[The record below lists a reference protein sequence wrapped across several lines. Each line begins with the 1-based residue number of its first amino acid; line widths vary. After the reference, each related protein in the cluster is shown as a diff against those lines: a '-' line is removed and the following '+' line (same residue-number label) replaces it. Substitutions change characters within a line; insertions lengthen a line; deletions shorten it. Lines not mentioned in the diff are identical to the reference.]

1 MADAGSKY
9 TDKKIAKLENQ
20 IVSVYTEA
28 QKDIEQK
35 IAQFNN
41 KYTAKYQIHA
51 QELADGKITQ
61 DQFDNWMRGQVFQG
75 EQWKAKRDQIIKT
88 IENANQIANQMV
100 NGQVTNVFAMNANYQ
115 FYDIEHG
122 TGINFGF
129 GLYDNATVARLIKEN
144 PQILPEWKIDEPKDY
159 VWNAKKVNNA
169 ITQGIIQGE
178 SLDKI
183 ADRLSTQLCAQNR
196 NLMLTHA
203 RTAMTGAQNAGRDM
217 GLMQAKA
224 KGIEVVKQWMATLD
238 GRTRDSHR
246 HLDGETIKV
255 KDIWHPAKFS
265 NGCRYPGDPQ
275 GPPQE
280 VYNCR
285 CTMVGDVQEYPSIY
299 ERYDNIDGKPIK
311 NMTYDEWA
319 KAKGGVGHTKSKYK
333 KTEKTSINYAK
344 YGGKEIV
351 DLMEKYN
358 FDYDNFSISSTGEE
372 WAKVG
377 SVVGGDVNKMEALF
391 ESAKKDLKNIQTK
404 QSVEEKAAK
413 EAEKKYEKAKADLA
427 KIEQEIKDKGA
438 DKVFTGIWKDQNITY
453 ADYEAKKHTIEAKA
467 QFYEA
472 QIKSAKHGF
481 AEMLDIPVDKVDELW
496 DEFAK
501 YPFPPSSSALDTNPT
516 LRKIFDELALD
527 DEDLYDIWQM
537 YDGKHTIIEKTQ
549 QFLDDLR
556 EFEKHGE
563 EYSKLLAER
572 QQAKSLIASLKPKPD
587 MGAVFADGAYTQ
599 ARKDKALWAK
609 SSKEADDALRQTVK
623 DVWVGA
629 TQEERYAAWDYT
641 AGSGKFN
648 RPLRGYEGSWYNN
661 KGVGNV
667 PLNYEGAGEEIEA
680 LTNLIERTT
689 LPQDT
694 WLQRGVDT
702 DGLAGFLKVPEDVL
716 NNATEE
722 ELQQLLLGKEVSDEA
737 FMSCGSSK
745 GAGFSGNILNVYCP
759 EGTQALYCEPFSYY
773 GRGAMSAD
781 WDGISDQSSFGGELE
796 TLIQRNTRYRIVK
809 VEKQGYRIYLDIDV
823 VGQDPHGLD
832 SVYK

>member
-1 MADAGSKY
+1 MSDAGSKY
-9 TDKKIAKLENQ
+9 TDKKTKKLEGQ
-20 IVSVYTEA
+20 IVAVYSEA

-35 IAQFNN
+35 IAQFND
-41 KYTAKYQIHA
+41 KYIAKYQIHA

-88 IENANQIANQMV
+88 IGHANQIANQMV
-100 NGQVTNVFAMNANYQ
+100 NGQVTNVFAVNANYE

-129 GLYDNATVARLIKEN
+129 GVYDNATVARLIKDN

-183 ADRLSTQLCAQNR
+183 ADRLTKQLCAQNK

-203 RTAMTGAQNAGRDM
+203 RTAMTGAQNAGRDV

-246 HLDGETIKV
+246 HMDGETIKV

-311 NMTYDEWA
+311 NMTYEEWA

-333 KTEKTSINYAK
+333 KTEKPSINYAK
-344 YGGKEIV
+344 YGGKEVV
-351 DLMEKYN
+351 DIMKKYN
-358 FDYDNFSISSTGEE
+358 FDYDKFSVNSTGEE
-372 WAKVG
+372 WTKVG
-377 SVVGGDVNKMEALF
+377 SIAGGDVNKMEALF
-391 ESAKKDLKNIQTK
+391 ESAEKDLK
-404 QSVEEKAAK
+404 KAEVKSKAEDKALK
-413 EAEKKYEKAKADLA
+413 EYEKAKADLQ
-427 KIEQEIKDKGA
+427 KIEDEIKNKGA
-438 DKVFTGIWKDQNITY
+438 DKVFTGIWKGQDVTY
-453 ADYEAKKHTIEAKA
+453 ADYEAKKDSIVAKEQWYNKEIENYKKQFWLEITPNQEQGEELYDLLHNAGGKLKAWKNPKVQEIWESLDLDMSDFDDAYLIFHSNEQHIEAI
-467 QFYEA
+467 Q
-472 QIKSAKHGF
+472 S
-481 AEMLDIPVDKVDELW
+481 MLNNL
-496 DEFAK
+496 
-501 YPFPPSSSALDTNPT
+501 
-516 LRKIFDELALD
+516 
-527 DEDLYDIWQM
+527 
-537 YDGKHTIIEKTQ
+537 H
-549 QFLDDLR
+549 
-556 EFEKHGE
+556 EFEKHGA

-572 QQAKSLIASLKPKPD
+572 QQAKSLVASLKPKPD
-587 MGAVFADGAYTQ
+587 MGAVFADDVYTQ
-599 ARKDKALWAK
+599 ARKDGALWAK
-609 SSKEADDALRQTVK
+609 SSKEADNALRQATK
-623 DVWVGA
+623 DVWVNA
-629 TQEERYAAWDYT
+629 TQEERHAAWDYT

-648 RPLRGYEGSWYNN
+648 RPLRGYEGSWHNN

-667 PLNYEGAGEEIEA
+667 SLNHEGASKEIED

-702 DGLAGFLKVPEDVL
+702 DGLAGFLKIPENVL

-745 GAGFSGNILNVYCP
+745 GAGFSGNILNIYCP

-773 GRGAMSAD
+773 GHGAMSAN
-781 WDGISDQSSFGGELE
+781 WDGVSDQSSFGGELE
-796 TLIQRNTRYRIVK
+796 TLIQRNTKYRIIK

-823 VGQDPHGLD
+823 IGQDPHGLD
-832 SVYK
+832 SVYKWG